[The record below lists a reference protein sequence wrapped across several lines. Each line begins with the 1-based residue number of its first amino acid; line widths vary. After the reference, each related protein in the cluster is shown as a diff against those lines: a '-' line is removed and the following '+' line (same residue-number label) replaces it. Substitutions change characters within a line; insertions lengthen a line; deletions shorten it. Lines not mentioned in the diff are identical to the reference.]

1 MKKIAFLICMFLAS
15 VGAFAQKEYVQIVQ
29 VLNSGRDYRI
39 YLSGTIPA
47 SVNNNYQLWKNNA
60 YGKGY
65 FIACDEYDRPAFVEI
80 LNCYMKD
87 GYVIESTTPVTDGI
101 HYLLSKEKPG
111 QEGNKPKYRKGDVNE
126 DESVD
131 ISDVVNVI
139 NIMAGEE

>member
-1 MKKIAFLICMFLAS
+1 MAS
-15 VGAFAQKEYVQIVQ
+15 VEAFAQKEYVQIVQ

-87 GYVIESTTPVTDGI
+87 GYVIESTYRYCKAMPFMV
-101 HYLLSKEKPG
+101 LKE
-111 QEGNKPKYRKGDVNE
+111 
-126 DESVD
+126 
-131 ISDVVNVI
+131 
-139 NIMAGEE
+139 